1 MIFWDK
7 GKEMLRAEQ
16 ECVRNSSFLQMEN
29 KPKKLDQKKKGVVG
43 GGLLNYKDTLF
54 KKAQALGESS

>member
-16 ECVRNSSFLQMEN
+16 EGVRNSSFFQMEN
-29 KPKKLDQKKKGVVG
+29 KPKKLDQKKKRVGVG
-43 GGLLNYKDTLF
+43 R
-54 KKAQALGESS
+54 AA